1 MTDAATPH
9 VDQRVLLLAP
19 TRKDASTTV
28 ALLQDAGIP
37 VTSCEHVADALA
49 ELARGAAALVV
60 PEELLGAPWH
70 TELAQ
75 LLDAQ
80 PPWSDLPV
88 LVLTHA
94 GANSAMARTAMETL
108 GNVTL
113 LERPLR
119 LSTLLSA
126 VRSAIR
132 ARQRQYQIR
141 GHLEERQRAEAALR
155 EADRRKDEFIA
166 TLGHELRNPLAPMMS
181 GVRLLQMLQ
190 ARGLRAE
197 HVVQMMDR
205 QLTHMVR
212 LVDDLLE
219 VSRITRGLVDV
230 RRDHL
235 DLVKVLQDA
244 VESSREAI
252 DAASHALT
260 VDLPDTPLPVTGDA
274 VRLVQV
280 FTNLLMNAVKYT
292 NAGGRIVLRADTAA
306 GRVRVTVQ
314 DNGIGLS
321 PMHETAIFDMFVQVD
336 RSGRRSQ
343 GGLGIGLTLVRSLVV
358 LHGGHVEAHSAGPD
372 QGSQF
377 VVDLPLSTA
386 DVAVTTDALITRR
399 LAGKRILV
407 VDDNRDAADT
417 LSGVLELLGA
427 TVAVAYDGAAALTEA
442 GAFVPDTILLDVGM
456 PGMDGYEVA
465 RLLRA
470 DARHR
475 RTHLVALT
483 GWGQERDQRRSR
495 DAGFDDHMV
504 KPPDIDRLT
513 ALVGAR

>member
-1 MTDAATPH
+1 
-9 VDQRVLLLAP
+9 
-19 TRKDASTTV
+19 
-28 ALLQDAGIP
+28 
-37 VTSCEHVADALA
+37 
-49 ELARGAAALVV
+49 
-60 PEELLGAPWH
+60 
-70 TELAQ
+70 
-75 LLDAQ
+75 
-80 PPWSDLPV
+80 
-88 LVLTHA
+88 
-94 GANSAMARTAMETL
+94 
-108 GNVTL
+108 
-113 LERPLR
+113 
-119 LSTLLSA
+119 
-126 VRSAIR
+126 
-132 ARQRQYQIR
+132 
-141 GHLEERQRAEAALR
+141 
-155 EADRRKDEFIA
+155 
-166 TLGHELRNPLAPMMS
+166 
-181 GVRLLQMLQ
+181 
-190 ARGLRAE
+190 
-197 HVVQMMDR
+197 
-205 QLTHMVR
+205 
-212 LVDDLLE
+212 
-219 VSRITRGLVDV
+219 
-230 RRDHL
+230 
-235 DLVKVLQDA
+235 VLQDA
-244 VESSREAI
+244 VESSREAV

-274 VRLVQV
+274 VRLTQV

-292 NAGGRIVLRADTAA
+292 NAGGRIVLRAHTAG
-306 GRVRVTVQ
+306 GRVRVTVE

-321 PMHETAIFDMFVQVD
+321 PVHETAIFEMFVQVD

-372 QGSQF
+372 HGSQF